1 MTNFTSCLFYEH
13 VLLIPMR
20 IIMKKYII
28 LAVFSSLFIISGC
41 AETAVTVPADAIVCS
56 KASGC
61 S

>member
-1 MTNFTSCLFYEH
+1 MKK
-13 VLLIPMR
+13 LLILAMFATLG
-20 IIMKKYII
+20 I
-28 LAVFSSLFIISGC
+28 LGGC